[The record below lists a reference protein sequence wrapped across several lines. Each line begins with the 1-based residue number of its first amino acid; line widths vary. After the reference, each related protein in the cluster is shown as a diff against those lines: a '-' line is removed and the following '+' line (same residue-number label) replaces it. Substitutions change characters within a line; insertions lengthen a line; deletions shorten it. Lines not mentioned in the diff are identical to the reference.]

1 MATYDDNAHM
11 HLGSSQ
17 IQEAQWGHIV
27 TSSQPAVCDGQ
38 GLAGC
43 QEDARG
49 SVSGAI
55 ALSSYWEDG
64 KCGSEQLSAH
74 NQCIATQPLSDV
86 THMALNRVVGTH
98 MWWPSTSWWHT
109 SSGTVP
115 MAGGFFH
122 P

>member
-1 MATYDDNAHM
+1 MCSNSKSLGTKISTGGAARSISQSQSRGHLYGGQFETTWLQIRATYDDNAHM

-49 SVSGAI
+49 SQCRAI
-55 ALSSYWEDG
+55 ALV
-64 KCGSEQLSAH
+64 
-74 NQCIATQPLSDV
+74 IF
-86 THMALNRVVGTH
+86 
-98 MWWPSTSWWHT
+98 
-109 SSGTVP
+109 
-115 MAGGFFH
+115 GGWKVR
-122 P
+122 PRAA